1 MNSKHYGMMRCAGRK
16 EKERNIYDK
25 LLAKMGILHKSGSLE
40 ELSYAKTAYSIIS
53 VVSLCTGGGVSS
65 GY

>member
-1 MNSKHYGMMRCAGRK
+1 MVGYAGRK

-25 LLAKMGILHKSGSLE
+25 LLAKMGILYKSGSLE

-53 VVSLCTGGGVSS
+53 VVGNALGASVV
-65 GY
+65 